1 MLYYIETLGCQMNK
15 LDSELVAGVLDR
27 QNYQPTSEPSEADV
41 AILNTC
47 SVRDHAEEKAL
58 SRLGHFEY
66 LRKKNGRPMVL
77 VIIGCFAQ
85 RSPEKIRD
93 KSPFVD
99 IICGPGELHHL
110 SAMIADAKN
119 ARQERKKTPARIA
132 TTDFRKMRSCK
143 MDISDELEQMDLC
156 RPIKTGEFQR
166 FVRAQRGC
174 DNFCSYC
181 VVPFTRGPECSRP
194 VSNILEEVKRIS
206 ETNCREITLIGQTVS
221 SYRWTQN
228 GQTVGLAELLRKVS
242 EACSIPRIRFI
253 TSYPADFSLDIF
265 HAMAEINRICPYL
278 HLPAQH
284 GSNRMLKQMNRR
296 YTIEDY
302 ILLLEKGRS
311 IVPNLS
317 VAGDFIVGFP
327 TESEDDHRASLDLL
341 RKIRY
346 KNCFIFK
353 YSIRPGTL
361 AEKHY
366 PITDEIP
373 EEIKSRRHSE
383 MLTEQDRI
391 SFEDNQIL
399 VGKTVSVL
407 VENTSKKNRSKQT
420 DKQQL
425 VGRTVE
431 DKIVIF
437 DGPESLIGSI
447 SKVKI
452 ASASS
457 LTLFGESL

>member
-1 MLYYIETLGCQMNK
+1 MQYYIETLGCQMNK

-27 QNYQPTSEPSEADV
+27 QNYQPTDEPSQADV

-66 LRKKNGRPMVL
+66 LRKKKGRPV
-77 VIIGCFAQ
+77 VIAIMGCFAQ
-85 RSPEKIRD
+85 RSPEKIRE

-99 IICGPGELHHL
+99 IICGPGELHQL
-110 SAMIADAKN
+110 GRLIEDAKKT
-119 ARQERKKTPARIA
+119 REDRLKTPSRLAV
-132 TTDFRKMRSCK
+132 TDFRKMRSGK
-143 MDISDELEQMDLC
+143 EDISEDLEQLDLC
-156 RPIKTGEFQR
+156 RSFSTCEYQR
-166 FVRAQRGC
+166 FVRVQRGC

-194 VSNILEEVKRIS
+194 VANILEEVKRIG
-206 ETNCREITLIGQTVS
+206 ETDCREITLLGQTVS
-221 SYRWTQN
+221 SYRWTQD
-228 GQTVGLAELLRKVS
+228 GRVVDLAELLKMVH

-253 TSYPADFSLDIF
+253 TSYPADFSLEIF
-265 HAMAEINRICPYL
+265 HAMAEMKRICPYL

-284 GSNRMLKQMNRR
+284 GSNRMLKLMNRR

-302 ILLLEKGRS
+302 VALLEQGRS

-317 VAGDFIVGFP
+317 IASDFIVGFP
-327 TESEDDHRASLDLL
+327 TETEDDHLASLDLL

-353 YSIRPGTL
+353 YSIRPGTQ

-366 PITDEIP
+366 TAADEIP
-373 EEIKSRRHSE
+373 EETKSRRHSE
-383 MLTEQDRI
+383 MLAEQDRI
-391 SFEDNQIL
+391 SLEDNQSLI
-399 VGKTVSVL
+399 GKTVSVL
-407 VENTSKKNRSKQT
+407 VESTSKKNRSNLADT
-420 DKQQL
+420 SQL

-437 DGPESLIGSI
+437 DGPDALIGSI
-447 SKVKI
+447 AQVKI

-457 LTLFGESL
+457 LTLFGEPL